1 MRVLIVDDH
10 AMFRRG
16 LREILVDEFDDL
28 EFSEATNA
36 EEALDMLRGGE
47 WDAVILDVSM
57 PGRSGLDALKEI
69 KKDRPALPVLM
80 LSFHPE
86 EHFATRALKAGAS
99 GYMTKTSA
107 PEELVSAI
115 QKILNGGKYVSPE
128 LAEQLAEDLERDA
141 VGVLPHKR
149 LSDREYEVLL
159 DLARGETV
167 SEIGDKL
174 SLSVK
179 TISTYRARILEKMNL
194 RSNADLVRYAIRHGL
209 AEDDVD

>member
-10 AMFRRG
+10 AVVRRG
-16 LREILVDEFDDL
+16 LQQILVDEFDDL
-28 EFSEATNA
+28 YFEEATSA
-36 EEALDMLRGGE
+36 EEALELLRVKE
-47 WDAVILDVSM
+47 WDVVILDVSM

-69 KKDRPALPVLM
+69 KRDRPNLPVLI

-86 EHFATRALKAGAS
+86 DQFATRVLKAGAS
-99 GYMTKTSA
+99 GYMTKESA
-107 PEELVSAI
+107 PEELVNAI
-115 QKILNGGKYVSPE
+115 NKVLNGGKYVSAA

-141 VGVLPHKR
+141 AGVLAHKK

-159 DLARGETV
+159 DLASGKTV
-167 SEIGDKL
+167 SEIADQL

-194 RSNADLVRYAIRHGL
+194 RSNADLVRYALRHDL
-209 AEDDVD
+209 VEDEVD